1 MIKKIKKKNKTF
13 LNSGIEATAGA
24 HGKLYKNIG
33 ELMELKPIINNSM
46 DLGISQSFK
55 PVIESRMLND
65 TNKEK
70 DK

>member
-1 MIKKIKKKNKTF
+1 
-13 LNSGIEATAGA
+13 
-24 HGKLYKNIG
+24 
-33 ELMELKPIINNSM
+33 MELKPIINNSM